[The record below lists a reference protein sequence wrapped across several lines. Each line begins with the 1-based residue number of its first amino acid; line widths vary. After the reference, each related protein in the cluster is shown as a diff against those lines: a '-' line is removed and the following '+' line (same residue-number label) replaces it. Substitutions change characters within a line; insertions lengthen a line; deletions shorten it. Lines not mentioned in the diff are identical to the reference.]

1 MSLLR
6 LLELF
11 RNVEKNQECPCI
23 PGSNWNLKI
32 LVFEER
38 GKPEYPP
45 PPQKKNQK
53 NRVENQQQ
61 THPTYDA
68 RSGNQTWETLVGGEH
83 SHHFTIPVDPK
94 YM

>member
-1 MSLLR
+1 MPVHSR
-6 LLELF
+6 IKLEFENIGF
-11 RNVEKNQECPCI
+11 RGE
-23 PGSNWNLKI
+23 
-32 LVFEER
+32 
-38 GKPEYPP
+38 GKTRVHPP
-45 PPQKKNQK
+45 PPKKKKQK

-83 SHHFTIPVDPK
+83 SHHCTIPVDPK